1 MRYYD
6 NTLTEKGTLSILL
19 LYCLESMNERKGF
32 TTFFQNIPKDA
43 FFCGDLRIHKT
54 CFSPI
59 ILCQHE
65 ITENVGLF
73 RT

>member
-1 MRYYD
+1 MKYYD

-43 FFCGDLRIHKT
+43 FFLVTYSFTKHA
-54 CFSPI
+54 FP
-59 ILCQHE
+59 L
-65 ITENVGLF
+65 
-73 RT
+73 